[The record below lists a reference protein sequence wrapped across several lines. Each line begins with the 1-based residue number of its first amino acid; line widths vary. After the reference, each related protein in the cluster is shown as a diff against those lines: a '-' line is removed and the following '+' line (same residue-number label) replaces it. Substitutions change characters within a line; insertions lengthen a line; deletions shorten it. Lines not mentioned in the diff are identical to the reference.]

1 MNRVI
6 IDLEALHENIQ
17 KVDKWMTD
25 HGAGWTLVTKVLCGH
40 ADTLKGLQALG
51 VRSMGD
57 SRLANL
63 RSIERIVP
71 DLEAWYLRLPHL
83 AALEDIIT
91 LSDVSLNSEI
101 DTIEAINEEAIR
113 QGKVHRSI
121 VMIELGDLR
130 EGILPG
136 TLIKFYN
143 HVFELSNVEVLGIG
157 ANLGCLSGTVPNVD
171 QLTQLALYKELLEL
185 KFERKLSMI
194 SAGSSA
200 VLPLLLQ
207 GKVPK
212 AINHFRIGE
221 AVFLGTDLV
230 YGGTLP
236 GLRDDAIT
244 LEADIVEIK
253 EKSLLPL
260 GETTSMTPFETLQA
274 ENAEQAPPGQRGYR
288 AVITLGQLD
297 TDVKGLTP
305 KNPKHQIAGA
315 SSDLSVVN
323 IGEEPGGLKVGD
335 TIKFSPNYAALLRA
349 MSGTYLEKFV
359 VPSVARFADT
369 VPEGQRDIL
378 PPVLEQMSAIKTE
391 ENAEENTSKHQDE
404 N

>member
-1 MNRVI
+1 MNRLI
-6 IDLEALHENIQ
+6 IDLEALQRNIE
-17 KVDKWMTD
+17 VVNKWMAD
-25 HGAGWTLVTKVLCGH
+25 HGATWTLVTKVLCGH
-40 ADTLKGLQALG
+40 PETLKGLQALG
-51 VRSMGD
+51 IRSIGD

-63 RSIERIVP
+63 RSIERLVP
-71 DLEAWYLRLPHL
+71 DFEAWYLRLPHFRAIDAVVSL
-83 AALEDIIT
+83 AE
-91 LSDVSLNSEI
+91 VSLNSETE
-101 DTIEAINEEAIR
+101 TIEALNEEAAR
-113 QGKVHRSI
+113 QGKVHRII

-136 TLIKFYN
+136 TLTRFYN
-143 HVFELSNVEVLGIG
+143 HIFELPNLEVLGIG
-157 ANLGCLSGTVPNVD
+157 ANLGCLSGAVPNVD

-185 KFERKLSMI
+185 KFERKLPMI

-207 GKVPK
+207 GKVPR

-244 LEADIVEIK
+244 VEADIVEIK

-260 GETTSMTPFETLQA
+260 GETTSMTPFETIASSDNGDQV
-274 ENAEQAPPGQRGYR
+274 PGQRGYR

-297 TDVKGLTP
+297 TDVTGLTP

-315 SSDLSVVN
+315 SSDLMVVN
-323 IGEEPGGLKVGD
+323 LGEDPGGKKVGD
-335 TIKFSPNYAALLRA
+335 VIKFSPNYAAFLRA
-349 MSGTYLEKFV
+349 MSTKYIEKYV

-369 VPEGQRDIL
+369 VPAESRTEV
-378 PPVLEQMSAIKTE
+378 PPVIEQVTE
-391 ENAEENTSKHQDE
+391 EDSNPSTER
-404 N
+404 

>member
-6 IDLEALHENIQ
+6 VDLEALHENIRV
-17 KVDKWMTD
+17 VDKWMAD

-40 ADTLKGLQALG
+40 SDTLKGLQILG

-63 RSIERIVP
+63 RAIERIVP
-71 DLEAWYLRLPHL
+71 DLDAWYLKLPHL
-83 AALEDIIT
+83 AALEDIVN
-91 LSDVSLNSEI
+91 LADVSLNSEI
-101 DTIEAINEEAIR
+101 DTIEAINKEAER
-113 QGKVHRSI
+113 QGKVHRII

-143 HVFELSNVEVLGIG
+143 HIFQLSNVEVLGIG
-157 ANLGCLSGTVPNVD
+157 ANLGCLSGAVPNVD

-185 KFERKLSMI
+185 KFERKLRMI

-230 YGGTLP
+230 YNGKLP

-244 LEADIVEIK
+244 IEADIVEIK

-260 GETTSMTPFETLQA
+260 GETTSMTPFESLQKDVSD
-274 ENAEQAPPGQRGYR
+274 QVPGQRGYR

-323 IGEEPGGLKVGD
+323 IGEDPGGLKVGD
-335 TIKFSPNYAALLRA
+335 TIKFSPNYAALVRA
-349 MSGTYLEKFV
+349 MSGKYIEKFV
-359 VPSVARFADT
+359 VPSVVRFADK
-369 VPEGQRDIL
+369 VPDDQKDML
-378 PPVLEQMSAIKTE
+378 PPVLDQINERGSHGDEPSGESA
-391 ENAEENTSKHQDE
+391 
-404 N
+404 